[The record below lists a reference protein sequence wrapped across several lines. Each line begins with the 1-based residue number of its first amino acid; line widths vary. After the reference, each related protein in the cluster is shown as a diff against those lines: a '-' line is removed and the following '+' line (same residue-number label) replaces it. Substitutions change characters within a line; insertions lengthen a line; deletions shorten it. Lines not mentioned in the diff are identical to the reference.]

1 MKKILELSSSKS
13 LMNRALILQSYFPE
27 LKIQSSSQCDDVV
40 FLKSSLEKMS
50 SSPELYVGEGGTTLR
65 FLALRVSRIPGRWI
79 LKGKPSLFRRP
90 QQGLMSLMNH
100 FGVESRWSEDYV
112 EVISQGWKIPEGVV
126 PIDVDSSSQF
136 ATSLLLNV
144 WKLPQSL
151 KFSISS
157 KAHSE
162 SYFDLSLK
170 FCRDLGLR
178 IDESVGQNH
187 ERVFSIPAGQIP
199 QVSSVSVEIDL
210 SSAFS
215 MACLAALHQT
225 TEIKNFPFHSAQPDR
240 EFLNFFKKMGI
251 TFYTSGTSLIIE
263 KAKDLVPLKADLKN
277 TPDLFP
283 VLAALCSQ
291 IPGRSDLYGAKQ
303 LVHKESNR
311 LLKTKELLDHC
322 GIPNEL
328 SSDGLQIQGHHDI
341 RNKNEITFEPD
352 QDHRMAMAAAVF
364 KSVGYKIKIKNP
376 EVVEKSFPEFWQ
388 QSEIQP

>member
-1 MKKILELSSSKS
+1 MKKVLEISSSKS
-13 LMNRALILQSYFPE
+13 LMNRALILQSYFPD
-27 LKIQSSSQCDDVV
+27 LQIQGSSRCDDVV
-40 FLKSSLEKMS
+40 FLKSSLEKMP
-50 SSPELYVGEGGTTLR
+50 SSPEFYVGEGGTTLR

-90 QQGLMSLMNH
+90 QQGLMSLMKH
-100 FGVESRWSEDYV
+100 FGVESRWSEEHV
-112 EVISQGWKIPEGVV
+112 EVISQGWKIPEAVV
-126 PIDVDSSSQF
+126 PIDVGSSSQF

-144 WKLPQSL
+144 WNLPEIL

-187 ERVFSIPAGQIP
+187 DRVFSIPVGQIP
-199 QVSSVSVEIDL
+199 KVSTVAVEIDL
-210 SSAFS
+210 SSVFS

-251 TFYTSGTSLIIE
+251 TFQSVGTSLIVQ
-263 KAKDLVPLKADLKN
+263 KAKALMPLEADLKN

-291 IPGRSDLYGAKQ
+291 IPGQSHLYGAKQ

-311 LLKTKELLDHC
+311 LLKTKELLDQC

-328 SSDGLQIQGHHDI
+328 LSDGLQIWGHQDI
-341 RNKNEITFEPD
+341 KNKKEITFDPD

-364 KSVGYKIKIKNP
+364 KSVGYLIKIKNP
-376 EVVEKSFPEFWQ
+376 EVVGKSFPEFWQ